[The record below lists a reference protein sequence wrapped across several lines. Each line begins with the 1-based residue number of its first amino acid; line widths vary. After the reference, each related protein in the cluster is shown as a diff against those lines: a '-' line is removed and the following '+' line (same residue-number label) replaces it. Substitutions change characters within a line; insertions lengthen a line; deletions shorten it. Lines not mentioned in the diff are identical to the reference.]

1 MGLISRVS
9 SRTYRTKRRSGL
21 VTTTL
26 QTNKM
31 PKKKL
36 WSEKQL
42 GRRGWKANYFE
53 KLLDAMRTYN
63 KFLLVSADNVSSK
76 QFAEIRRSIRGKGL
90 IIMGKNTMMKKC
102 IRMNLD
108 EFPEYEK
115 VCSALVGNVGFV
127 FTNSELTEIRDL
139 LLDNKIAAPARAGA
153 VSPIDVIIPPLN
165 TGMGPDKTSF
175 FQALS
180 IQTRIMRG
188 TVEIVSAV
196 HLLKP
201 GDKVGMSEAT
211 LLNMLKISPFTYG
224 LVVEQCFE
232 DGTLFEPEVLDIT
245 PEDIRAKFMA
255 GVNNIAAVSLNI
267 GYPTVASAPHSMANA
282 FRKLMATAAAT
293 DVTFPEVQKVKDFL
307 ADPSAF
313 VVEAA
318 PVEAV
323 ENAAAAV
330 VEEDESE
337 EESSMD
343 MGGFFG
349 EDSD

>member
-1 MGLISRVS
+1 MG
-9 SRTYRTKRRSGL
+9 
-21 VTTTL
+21 
-26 QTNKM
+26 
-31 PKKKL
+31 
-36 WSEKQL
+36 
-42 GRRGWKANYFE
+42 
-53 KLLDAMRTYN
+53 
-63 KFLLVSADNVSSK
+63 
-76 QFAEIRRSIRGKGL
+76 IRGKGL

-108 EFPEYEK
+108 RFPDYEK
-115 VCSALVGNVGFV
+115 VLSALVGNVGFL
-127 FTNSELTEIRDL
+127 FTNGDL
-139 LLDNKIAAPARAGA
+139 KEMRNLCLENKIAAPARAGA
-153 VSPIDVIIPPLN
+153 ISPLDVIVPPQN
-165 TGMGPDKTSF
+165 TGMGPDKTAF
-175 FQALS
+175 FQALQ
-180 IQTRIMRG
+180 IQTKIMRG

-196 HLLKP
+196 HILKP

-211 LLNMLKISPFTYG
+211 LLNMLGISPFTYG
-224 LVVEQCFE
+224 LKIESCFE
-232 DGTLFEPEVLDIT
+232 DGSLFEPEVLDIT
-245 PEDIRAKFMA
+245 PDDIRAKFMA

-282 FRKLMATAAAT
+282 FRKLMAIAAAT
-293 DVTFPEVQKVKDFL
+293 DVTFPQVQKVKDFL